1 MKKVLLLALAVIQ
14 LLSSNAEAK
23 KREQDITVTAPLTVK
38 VWAQGLTRRLENA
51 LQYPD
56 GLTIFN
62 PNHAF
67 ARVQFSLNA
76 DGSLRDMHLVR
87 KSGSRA
93 LDKAALKAVSK
104 LDRMGVMP
112 TNISPGRLIEAHLL
126 FAKSEEQLRD
136 VAAANKAFGKTP
148 SNQLASATDK
158 PLLLA
163 SLAMTSNYSL
173 E

>member
-1 MKKVLLLALAVIQ
+1 VKNVLLVALAVTQ

-23 KREQDITVTAPLTVK
+23 KRGQDITVTAPLTVK
-38 VWAQGLTRRLENA
+38 VWAQGLTRRLDDA
-51 LQYPD
+51 LQYPT
-56 GLTIFN
+56 GLTIYN

-76 DGSLRDMHLVR
+76 DGSIRDMYLVR

-93 LDKAALKAVSK
+93 LDKAALKAVLK
-104 LDRMGVMP
+104 LDRISAMP
-112 TNISPGRLIEAHLL
+112 TSITPGRLIEAHLL
-126 FAKSEEQLRD
+126 FAQSEEQLRD
-136 VAAANKAFGKTP
+136 VAAANKAFGRTP
-148 SNQLASATDK
+148 SNQVASATDK

-163 SLAMTSNYSL
+163 SLAMASNYSL